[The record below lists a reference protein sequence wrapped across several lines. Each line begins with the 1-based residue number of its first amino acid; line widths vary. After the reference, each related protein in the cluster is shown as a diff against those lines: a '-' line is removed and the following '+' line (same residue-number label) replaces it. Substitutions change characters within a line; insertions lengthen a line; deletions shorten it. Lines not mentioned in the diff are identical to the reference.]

1 MPFANKQ
8 GVQIYY
14 EVEGQGPPLI
24 LAHGITGDT
33 TFWRGY
39 GYVEQLQD
47 QYTVILFD
55 ARGHGKSD
63 KPHEVAA
70 YSHDQMI
77 GDIIAIMDDLDIHK
91 TYYWGYSMGGYV
103 GFHLAKIAPGRIISL
118 IAGGTDPM
126 FAAQPN
132 FEPSPLLTIF
142 QRGITE
148 GTDAIVEG
156 MCALF
161 GSLTPQYETRLRSL
175 DPQAMAACMENAE
188 KRPGLDKTVL
198 SLTMPCL
205 FYAGEEDD
213 GCYQGS
219 QRAAEQMR
227 NGRFFSL
234 PSLNHVSASV
244 AVDAIVPEVLSF
256 LAVIAT

>member
-1 MPFANKQ
+1 MPFANNQ

-14 EVEGQGPPLI
+14 EVEGQGLPLI

-33 TFWRGY
+33 TFWHGY
-39 GYVEQLQD
+39 GYVEQLKAE
-47 QYTVILFD
+47 YTVILFD
-55 ARGHGKSD
+55 ARGHGKSN
-63 KPHEVAA
+63 KPHESAA

-77 GDIIAIMDDLDIHK
+77 GDVMAIMDDLDINSTH
-91 TYYWGYSMGGYV
+91 YWGYSMGGYV
-103 GFHLAKIAPGRIISL
+103 GFHLAKFVPDRIVSL
-118 IAGGTDPM
+118 IAGGTDPLYV
-126 FAAQPN
+126 AQSN
-132 FEPSPLLTIF
+132 FEPSPLLTVF

-156 MCALF
+156 MRTLF
-161 GSLTPQYETRLRSL
+161 GSLTPQYEARLRSL

-188 KRPGLDKTVL
+188 KRPSLDKTVL
-198 SLTMPCL
+198 SITMPCL

-219 QRAAEQMR
+219 QLAAEQMR

-234 PSLNHVSASV
+234 PGLNHVSASV
-244 AVDAIVPEVLSF
+244 AVDAIVPEVLFF
-256 LAVIAT
+256 LQK